1 MFHPARDGTF
11 RSDMAGH
18 SILGIPRQ
26 FSWQTKGLQD
36 TELGR
41 RYGRWEM
48 KEINEA
54 GEVDEIKEAKRRM
67 GETSGIGGA
76 AIDKSRPM
84 LA

>member
-1 MFHPARDGTF
+1 
-11 RSDMAGH
+11 
-18 SILGIPRQ
+18 
-26 FSWQTKGLQD
+26 LQD

-48 KEINEA
+48 KKINEA

-76 AIDKSRPM
+76 AIDES
-84 LA
+84 